1 MGDNGPIMQLLER
14 QEQLEKLER
23 CLQEARAGS
32 GKLVLVAGEAG
43 IGKSS
48 LVDYFA
54 SVHRRDAST
63 LWGACDALST
73 PRALGPIQEIAAQT
87 GVGDG
92 HSPGADESRDWLFR
106 GLLDEFSRP
115 ERACVVVLEDLHWA
129 DEATLDFFRFIGRRI
144 QRTSTLFIATY
155 RDDELPLH
163 HPARLALGELTGHH
177 VLRMRLAPLSAAAVG
192 GLAGKGDFDV
202 AQLHRLTG
210 GNPFF
215 VHEVL
220 ASPGERVPVTV
231 RDAVLARLL
240 RCPAPVRELAEL
252 VSMSPGKTERW
263 LIQAVIGDRGSAI
276 DEGVSRGLFAA
287 LTDAVGFRHELARL
301 AVQSTVTPERARAL
315 HEKLLQALVERR
327 ADLTRIVHHAA
338 GADNAAAVLSYAPLA
353 GKEAARLGAH
363 REAAAH
369 LGVALRYGTS
379 LPAEN
384 RAALLELHAV
394 ECSLT
399 NQARKAIASA
409 NEALLLWRG
418 LGNIEAQSR
427 VQSFLSPE
435 YRVIGD
441 KQQAENSVA
450 AAIALL
456 EPLPPSVHLAWAY
469 STRSR
474 LASHYGLDTEAV
486 EFGRRALALARTF
499 GDHVTE
505 SHALT
510 NIGSALLIAGD
521 QSGYEHLERSLAI
534 ALEHQLEEG
543 AARAYGNF
551 VFCSTL
557 EHDLLRAERYY
568 REGMVYCEERGLF
581 SSLAYL
587 HAYGARLALDRG
599 DWTEA
604 ARIATALLRGMELVP
619 LQRVPTLVTLAQVRI
634 RRGDPGAD
642 ELLAEALELAMLM
655 GEPERLGRVA
665 AARAEQAWYCGDLE
679 RLTREVATG
688 LGYLGEK
695 RFPAIKG
702 ELVAWQSRVRAQASI
717 PQDIHKPYRLVLAG
731 DWRAAAGYW
740 ESIGAPYEQAL
751 ALVEGPEEALRQA
764 LAVLDRLGA
773 GPLAAIVRRRLRER
787 GVRAIPRGPN
797 EATRANP
804 AGLTAREIEVLALL
818 AQGSTNA
825 QLARRLHRSTKTI
838 DRHVAAILEKLG
850 VHSRTQAVVAAQ
862 SLGVFK
868 ARSDAA
874 PGSS

>member
-1 MGDNGPIMQLLER
+1 MQLLER

-23 CLQEARAGS
+23 CLQEARVGS

-48 LVDYFA
+48 LVDQFA
-54 SVHRRDAST
+54 SVHRRDSFT
-63 LWGACDALST
+63 LWGACDALTT
-73 PRALGPIQEIAAQT
+73 PRALGPVHEIAAQT
-87 GVGDG
+87 SVSDG
-92 HSPGADESRDWLFR
+92 HSPGTDESRDWLFR
-106 GLLDEFSRP
+106 GLLEEFSRP
-115 ERACVVVLEDLHWA
+115 ERTCVVVLEDLHWA

-163 HPARLALGELTGHH
+163 HPVRLALGELTGHH
-177 VLRMRLAPLSAAAVG
+177 VQRMRLAPLTVAAVG
-192 GLAGKGDFDV
+192 DLAGKSDIDV
-202 AQLHRLTG
+202 ARLHQLTG

-231 RDAVLARLL
+231 RDAVLSRLL
-240 RCPAPVRELAEL
+240 RCSAPARELAEL

-263 LIQAVIGDRGSAI
+263 LIQGVIGDRGLAI

-287 LTDAVGFRHELARL
+287 QTDAIGFRHELARL
-301 AVQSTVTPERARAL
+301 AVQGTVTPERARAM
-315 HEKLLQALVERR
+315 HEGLLQALVERR

-338 GADNAAAVLSYAPLA
+338 GADNAAAVLEYAPLA

-369 LGVALRYGTS
+369 LGVALRFGAT
-379 LPAEN
+379 LPAAN
-384 RAALLELHAV
+384 RGELLELRAE
-394 ECSLT
+394 ECSVT
-399 NQARKAIASA
+399 NQAIEAIASA
-409 NEALLLWRG
+409 NEALLLWRE
-418 LGNIEAQSR
+418 LGNIEAQAR
-427 VQSFLSPE
+427 VLSFLSPE
-435 YRVIGD
+435 YRVVGD
-441 KQQAENSVA
+441 KQQAEDSVV

-499 GDHVTE
+499 GDHATE
-505 SHALT
+505 SHAL
-510 NIGSALLIAGD
+510 NNVGSALLIAGD
-521 QSGYEHLERSLAI
+521 RTGFEQLERSLTI

-568 REGMVYCEERGLF
+568 REGVAYCEERGLF

-604 ARIATALLRGMELVP
+604 ARIATGLLQGMELVP
-619 LQRVPTLVTLAQVRI
+619 LQRVPTLVTLALVRI

-642 ELLAEALELAMLM
+642 ELLDEAFELALLM

-665 AARAEQAWYCGDLE
+665 SARAEQAWYRGDLE
-679 RLTREVATG
+679 RLASETATG
-688 LGYLGEK
+688 LGYLGDK

-702 ELVAWQSRVRAQASI
+702 ELAAWQSRARAEGPV
-717 PQDIHKPYRLVLAG
+717 PQDIQKPYRLALAG
-731 DWRAAAGYW
+731 DWRGAAGYW

-751 ALVEGPEEALRQA
+751 AMIEGPEEALRQA

-773 GPLAAIVRRRLRER
+773 GPLAAIVRRRLREQ

-797 EATRANP
+797 ETTRAN
-804 AGLTAREIEVLALL
+804 AGGLTAREIEVLALL

-825 QLARRLHRSTKTI
+825 QLARQLHRSTKTI
-838 DRHVAAILEKLG
+838 DRHVSAILEKLG

-862 SLGVFK
+862 ALGILK
-868 ARSDAA
+868 PRDDAPPGRS
-874 PGSS
+874 